1 MILTTPLLGIA
12 GTLAL
17 GAISPGPSFVLVAR
31 TAASQ
36 TRTHGLYAAL
46 GMGLGG
52 VLFALAALSGL
63 RALLAAVPMLY
74 LAMKVAGGAYLFY
87 LGCRIWLG
95 AKQPLSS
102 GSGSADGAS
111 QTSWHAFRL
120 ALATQ
125 LSNPKTAIVYASVFS
140 AFLPRVV
147 PQGMLLAAPLTV
159 FAIETGWYS
168 LVALGLSS
176 PRSRAGYLRGK
187 VWVDRVAGGLMVLLG
202 VKLAS
207 IGWL

>member
-1 MILTTPLLGIA
+1 MTFANPLLGIA

-17 GAISPGPSFVLVAR
+17 GAVSPGPSFVLVAR
-31 TAASQ
+31 TAAAHS
-36 TRTHGLYAAL
+36 RTHGLYASV
-46 GMGLGG
+46 GMGVGG
-52 VLFALAALSGL
+52 VIFALAALSGL

-87 LGCRIWLG
+87 LGWLIWLG
-95 AKQPLSS
+95 ARQPLASS
-102 GSGSADGAS
+102 AANAES
-111 QTSWHAFRL
+111 THRTPWHAFSL

-147 PQGMLLAAPLTV
+147 PDGMLLEAPLTV
-159 FAIETGWYS
+159 FMIETSWYA

-176 PRSRAGYLRGK
+176 PRARAGYLRCK
-187 VWVDRVAGGLMVLLG
+187 AWVDRAAGGLMVLLG
-202 VKLAS
+202 VKLVS
-207 IGWL
+207 IDWI